1 MRVSEYPRQETH
13 LDEEFC
19 RQSGELILHVP
30 VHKRQWLSQ
39 NSRMGWRQE
48 AAMVKT
54 LRHIGYLTGL
64 SLKNDTSQEFAYRWV
79 AGADRVKVVALIH
92 PLRRGTFDPGN
103 AAASVK
109 PIIDGLTDAGYWAD
123 DNGAHLL
130 GPDYRPALPTGT
142 PGEYRI
148 DLHITGY
155 RLPARR
161 QTDQTKTRRIP

>member
-1 MRVSEYPRQETH
+1 MQISDYPRQETH

-19 RQSGELILHVP
+19 RQNGELILQVR

-39 NSRMGWRQE
+39 NSRMGWRQK
-48 AAMVKT
+48 AATVKT
-54 LRHIGYLTGL
+54 LRRLGYLTGL
-64 SLKNDTSQEFAYRWV
+64 NLKNDKSQEFAYRWV
-79 AGADRVKVVALIH
+79 TSADRVKVVALIH

-109 PIIDGLTDAGYWAD
+109 PIIDGLTDAGYWTD
-123 DNGAHLL
+123 DNGARLL

-142 PGEYRI
+142 PDEYRI

-155 RLPARR
+155 RLPAGRE
-161 QTDQTKTRRIP
+161 TDQTRRTP